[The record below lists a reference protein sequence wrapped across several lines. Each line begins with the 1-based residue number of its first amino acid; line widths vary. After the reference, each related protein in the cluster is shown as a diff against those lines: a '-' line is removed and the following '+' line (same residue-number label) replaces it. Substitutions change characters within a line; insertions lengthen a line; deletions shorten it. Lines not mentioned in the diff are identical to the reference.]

1 MQLFS
6 QLQAGTNFAG
16 TIIFCDATWEEK
28 QELEKKAGLDELTS
42 PRKAISTSSKCM
54 LLLHSRLQL
63 LCLFKQRLA
72 GFS

>member
-28 QELEKKAGLDELTS
+28 QELEKKAGLELTS
-42 PRKAISTSSKCM
+42 PRKAIST
-54 LLLHSRLQL
+54 
-63 LCLFKQRLA
+63 
-72 GFS
+72 